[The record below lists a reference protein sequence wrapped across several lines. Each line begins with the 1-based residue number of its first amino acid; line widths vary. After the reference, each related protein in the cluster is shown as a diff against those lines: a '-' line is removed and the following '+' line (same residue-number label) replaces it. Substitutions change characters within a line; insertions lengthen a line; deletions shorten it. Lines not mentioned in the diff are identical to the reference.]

1 MAAAD
6 LEIYEQTETERVERW
21 RLDELLRAG
30 YAEDAAREL
39 AARLDVDLHSAVEL
53 VERGCPADI
62 AARILL

>member
-6 LEIYEQTETERVERW
+6 LEIYEQTETVRVERW

-30 YAEDAAREL
+30 YPEDAAREF